1 MLFRVFYTNGNQR
14 LIEADTYY
22 QIEEYTK
29 FPEQINLYGKAKWIA
44 SAESRLIQAEIT
56 VNEVIDIFTR
66 NTSGEPTAMINV
78 IDYETGEVL
87 WRTEDCLKDPDKV
100 CPLHL
105 LRYTVIDTKADD
117 RGICLYV

>member
-14 LIEADTYY
+14 IIEADTYY

-29 FPEQINLYGKAKWIA
+29 FPEQINLYGEAKWITTE
-44 SAESRLIQAEIT
+44 ESRLIQAEIT
-56 VNEVIDIFTR
+56 VNEVIDIFTN
-66 NTSGEPTAMINV
+66 NTSGEPTAMIDV
-78 IDYETGEVL
+78 IDYGTGEVL
-87 WRTEDCLKDPDKV
+87 WCTEDCLKDPDKV

-105 LRYTVIDTKADD
+105 LRSIVVDTKINS